1 MRKLKISIY
10 LKKES
15 LFIPAP
21 IDIEYARQVV
31 APQEVCNSV
40 LDSQKMNHSGDIE
53 TVSNDK
59 YTKYNHYTQEQR
71 DKVEEALREHGNSWS
86 GIVIAKYANVPVSIV
101 YTWKR
106 ELFEKGS
113 LKYCA
118 NRNAYRKIL
127 TPNLDHK
134 IASIISTKDN
144 KVNKKAILE
153 ELRKE
158 DPNVPHMSLSTFS
171 HPFVNTI
178 SFIYSWRDHK

>member
-1 MRKLKISIY
+1 MT
-10 LKKES
+10 
-15 LFIPAP
+15 
-21 IDIEYARQVV
+21 
-31 APQEVCNSV
+31 
-40 LDSQKMNHSGDIE
+40 SQKKNHSGDIE
-53 TVSNDK
+53 TVSNNK
-59 YTKYNHYTQEQR
+59 HTKYNHYTQEQR
-71 DKVEEALREHGNSWS
+71 DKIEEALREHGNSWS
-86 GIVIAKYANVPVSIV
+86 DVVIAKYANVHVSIV

-144 KVNKKAILE
+144 KMNEKVILE

-158 DPNVPHMSLSTFS
+158 DPNVPHMSLSLS
-171 HPFVNTI
+171 C
-178 SFIYSWRDHK
+178 IYQHSLMHLLVENHR